1 MTSQCPYCGT
11 AAKPN
16 SAYCA
21 NCGQLLAAEAPAE
34 RAGAAAFPPPIGG
47 APAPGGSGLSSGI
60 PILPPL
66 PPMGPR
72 PPVPLPAPLGA
83 ETPAAPP
90 PPYIPP
96 APGVEPAAP
105 VAPLPRPTVLRL
117 PDGTQADL
125 TGQLLLGR
133 NPSAGEGLEGHVML
147 ALDDPKKMLSRSH
160 VAIDARGPRV
170 TIVDLGSAN
179 GTTLVRSGS
188 STRLS
193 PRLPVIL
200 EPGDRLLLGSLE
212 LDVA

>member
-1 MTSQCPYCGT
+1 MTAQCPYCGT

-21 NCGQLLAAEAPAE
+21 ACGQLLAAEA
-34 RAGAAAFPPPIGG
+34 AGAAAAPTAAAFPPPIGG
-47 APAPGGSGLSSGI
+47 APRPGSV
-60 PILPPL
+60 PVLPPL
-66 PPMGPR
+66 PPVGPR

-83 ETPAAPP
+83 ETPTPSP

-96 APGVEPAAP
+96 APGAEPVTPA
-105 VAPLPRPTVLRL
+105 APLPRPTGLRL

-125 TGQLLLGR
+125 TGQLVLGR
-133 NPSAGEGLEGHVML
+133 NPSAGESLEGHVMI
-147 ALDDPKKMLSRSH
+147 ALDDPMKTLSRSH

-170 TIVDLGSAN
+170 TVVDLGSAN
-179 GTTLVRSGS
+179 GTTLVRSGA

-200 EPGDRLLLGSLE
+200 EPGDGLRIGSLE
-212 LDVA
+212 LDIS